1 MTARAWQALKWV
13 SVAAV
18 LVFVGLRVQDQW
30 AELRSF
36 PLPDALN
43 WRLLGAS
50 AACVV
55 ISYAVLIWTWQRT
68 VLAWG
73 ERLALGAAARIWFV
87 SNLGRYIPGKVWQ
100 IGAMGVM
107 AQQEGVSPVAA
118 VGSSL
123 VISLINVLTGIAV
136 AVVCGAGNLGAPRWA
151 YVGVGISTI
160 VVVATPWLLPVLAR
174 TATSILRRPFEL
186 PRLPLSA
193 IWIAAA
199 GCTVAW
205 VVYGIAFRFLHVAV
219 LGEPTGDVLRST
231 AAFTGSYIAG
241 FLFLLAPGG
250 IGVRE
255 DVLYRLLG
263 QFGLATGGA
272 AWIVVFA
279 SRAWLTLIEVTPGL
293 LLLLL
298 HRVRPKPFTSQT

>member
-1 MTARAWQALKWV
+1 MTTRVWHTLKWIA
-13 SVAAV
+13 VAAV
-18 LVFVGLRVQDQW
+18 LVFVGLRVQEQW
-30 AELRSF
+30 TELRAF
-36 PLPDALN
+36 PWPATVS
-43 WRLLGAS
+43 WSLLAAS
-50 AACVV
+50 AACVG

-73 ERLALGAAARIWFV
+73 EQLPLGAAARIWFV

-136 AVVCGAGNLGAPRWA
+136 AVVCGAGDLGAPQWA
-151 YVGVGISTI
+151 YAGVGLATI
-160 VVVATPWLLPVLAR
+160 LVVGAPWLLPMAAKAAAVM
-174 TATSILRRPFEL
+174 LRRPIEV
-186 PRLPLSA
+186 PRLPHSA

-205 VVYGIAFRFLHVAV
+205 VLYGVAFRFLHVAI

-298 HRVRPKPFTSQT
+298 HRGRSKPSTSQT

>member
-1 MTARAWQALKWV
+1 MTPRAWRAFQWIAIT
-13 SVAAV
+13 AV
-18 LVFVGLRVQDQW
+18 LVFVGLRVQEQW
-30 AELRSF
+30 AELSVF
-36 PLPDALN
+36 PFPDSLN
-43 WRLLGAS
+43 WPFLGAS
-50 AACVV
+50 AACVAT
-55 ISYAVLIWTWQRT
+55 SYAVLIWTWQRT

-73 ERLALGAAARIWFV
+73 ERLAFGAAARIWFV

-136 AVVCGAGNLGAPRWA
+136 AVVCGAGDLGAPRWA
-151 YVGVGISTI
+151 YVGIGISTAL
-160 VVVATPWLLPVLAR
+160 VVGAPWLLPVLAKA
-174 TATSILRRPFEL
+174 ATTILRRPIEL

-205 VVYGIAFRFLHVAV
+205 LLYGIAFCFLHAAV

-255 DVLYRLLG
+255 DVLYRLMG
-263 QFGLATGGA
+263 QLGLATGGA

-279 SRAWLTLIEVTPGL
+279 SRVWLTLIEVTPGL

-298 HRVRPKPFTSQT
+298 HRGRSKPLTTQT

>member
-1 MTARAWQALKWV
+1 MTPRAWQTLKWIA
-13 SVAAV
+13 VAAV
-18 LVFVGLRVQDQW
+18 LVFVGLRVQEQW
-30 AELRSF
+30 AELRAYPWPARF
-36 PLPDALN
+36 N
-43 WRLLGAS
+43 WTLLAAS
-50 AACVV
+50 AGCVA

-68 VLAWG
+68 VLSWG
-73 ERLALGAAARIWFV
+73 ERLPLGAAARIWFV

-107 AQQEGVSPVAA
+107 AQNEGVSPVAA

-123 VISLINVLTGIAV
+123 VISLINVLAGIAV
-136 AVVCGAGNLGAPRWA
+136 AVVCGAGDLGAPVWA
-151 YVGVGISTI
+151 YISVGLSAALVVG
-160 VVVATPWLLPVLAR
+160 APWLLPVLAK
-174 TATSILRRPFEL
+174 TAGKIVRRPIEV

-193 IWIAAA
+193 IWIAAV

-205 VVYGIAFRFLHVAV
+205 VLYGIAFRFLHVAV
-219 LGEPTGDVLRST
+219 LGEPTGDVMRST

-255 DVLYRLLG
+255 DVLYRLMG
-263 QFGLATGGA
+263 QLGLATGGA

-298 HRVRPKPFTSQT
+298 HRGRSKPSTSQT